1 MNRLQIYLE
10 ELQLPI
16 KALFLGTILI
26 AIGNILGNPLV
37 NEIIFISSDFTLK
50 LTQILLF
57 TGGVILACFPYIVFV
72 KMLYARSNDK
82 NIIIVGLVSYVLFL
96 IMVLFFAPTNLP
108 ANAYSRF
115 LKFEIGDDTIS
126 LLKTGILGLL
136 GIYYIVKTIYKKPA
150 RQKNANFTRIYDA
163 ELMRFIYS
171 LVLSVLFGIV
181 FSYVY
186 PLVVNGIYA
195 VINFVASDVSNP
207 MSIFTYS
214 AFERLMALLNLDVF
228 MREEMWFGAL
238 GGTWNSLENIT
249 YIGDVNI
256 WGAQLRDSVA
266 VLGVGKA
273 GRFTTVYYIL
283 NIFAVPAYMM
293 GLATTVS
300 NRKEKG
306 RAYITVLLGTVLS
319 LVSGMIMPIEIILLL
334 TTPILYLIH
343 IFFVGLFSAVLLGLG
358 ITIGFSYL
366 GILSAAAPGN
376 IMDLISLSRNSI
388 INIQVMSLIL
398 IGVVAFVVYFYV
410 TKFYYSRMAIDVL
423 NVGSKDEEV
432 QGFIDR
438 VGGLEN
444 IIQLSSTPTKLT
456 LSLVDEDNIN
466 VSGLHRQGVTKIVQ
480 TRQGYILSYGA
491 GSYMLQKEVNR
502 LLSLHNEAKEV
513 KDEVE

>member
-10 ELQLPI
+10 ELQLPL
-16 KALFLGTILI
+16 KALFFGTFLI
-26 AIGNILGNPLV
+26 AIGNILGNPLI
-37 NEIIFISSDFTLK
+37 NELIFIRSDFTLK

-57 TGGVILACFPYIVFV
+57 TGGLILACFPYIVFV
-72 KMLYARSNDK
+72 KLLYARSNDK
-82 NIIIVGLVSYVLFL
+82 NIVIVGLIAYVVFL
-96 IMVLFFAPTNLP
+96 IMVLFFAPSNLP
-108 ANAYSRF
+108 ANVYSKYLRV
-115 LKFEIGDDTIS
+115 DIS
-126 LLKTGILGLL
+126 GNSYALMKTGILGLL

-163 ELMRFIYS
+163 ELMRLVYSLIIATVFGIAFAYIYPLAIKGIYS
-171 LVLSVLFGIV
+171 
-181 FSYVY
+181 
-186 PLVVNGIYA
+186 

-207 MSIFTYS
+207 MSSFTYS
-214 AFERLMALLNLDVF
+214 AFERLMAVLNLDVF

-238 GGTWNSLENIT
+238 GGTWNSLDNIT

-283 NIFAVPAYMM
+283 NIFAVPAYL
-293 GLATTVS
+293 LALVTTVS
-300 NRKEKG
+300 NNKEK
-306 RAYITVLLGTVLS
+306 RQAIITVVLGSLLS
-319 LVSGMIMPIEIILLL
+319 MVSGMILPIEIVLLL

-343 IFFVGLFSAVLLGLG
+343 IFFVGFFSAVLLGLG
-358 ITIGFSYL
+358 ITVGFSYL

-376 IMDLISLSRNSI
+376 IMDLLSLSRNSI
-388 INIQVMSLIL
+388 INVQVLSLVM
-398 IGVVAFVVYFYV
+398 IGIVAFVVYFYV

-444 IIQLSSTPTKLT
+444 IAQLSSTPTKLT
-456 LSLVDEDNIN
+456 LTLVDADNIN

-480 TRQGYILSYGA
+480 TRQGYILSFGA

-502 LLSLHNEAKEV
+502 LLALHNEAKEV
-513 KDEVE
+513 NNEFE